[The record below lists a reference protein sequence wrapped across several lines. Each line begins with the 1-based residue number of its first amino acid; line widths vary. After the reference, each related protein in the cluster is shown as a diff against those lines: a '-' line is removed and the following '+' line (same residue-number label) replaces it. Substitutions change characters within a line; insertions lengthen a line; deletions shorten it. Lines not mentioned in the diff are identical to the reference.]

1 MGSVR
6 FAALQIR
13 PAEVL
18 DLTSL
23 TGDALQRLVLPF
35 KAAFAAHMADGRR
48 EGQPCT
54 ARRDPTDQNCPRPT
68 SEARRLLILVYLKPA
83 PRHVVQGRLGGMGP
97 RKAQPWIHGLWV
109 GRRAMRRAWG
119 DAPTRSVT
127 ALAQRLGVAKAHGAA
142 LVVPPE
148 GPPSPSALPM
158 ATPVPTAR
166 SPL

>member
-23 TGDALQRLVLPF
+23 TGDALQRLVPPVE
-35 KAAFAAHMADGRR
+35 AAFAAHMADGRR

-68 SEARRLLILVYLKPA
+68 SEARRLLILVYLKPTPA
-83 PRHVVQGRLGGMGP
+83 TSCRGGWSGW
-97 RKAQPWIHGLWV
+97 A
-109 GRRAMRRAWG
+109 RAKPSRGFMASGWG
-119 DAPTRSVT
+119 DGHRGAP
-127 ALAQRLGVAKAHGAA
+127 GAM
-142 LVVPPE
+142 LPP
-148 GPPSPSALPM
+148 GP
-158 ATPVPTAR
+158 
-166 SPL
+166 